1 MGRTMNSP
9 NPPSEFPDTPRLCGD
24 GLIADG
30 RTALPGAYAF
40 FARYVLFPWESCLDV
55 GGGLGVGR
63 RVLMA
68 RSRRV
73 RSIDADARLTQFGV
87 DPGRIEAEPTSGFDW
102 VVAVDVVE
110 HVQEDAAFVR
120 QLWRVARKGIYLTTP
135 NLAHHPDQA
144 WPYHVREYTPGQLR
158 ATVEAAVT
166 PRWI

>member
-1 MGRTMNSP
+1 
-9 NPPSEFPDTPRLCGD
+9 
-24 GLIADG
+24 
-30 RTALPGAYAF
+30 
-40 FARYVLFPWESCLDV
+40 
-55 GGGLGVGR
+55 
-63 RVLMA
+63 MA

-87 DPGRIEAEPTSGFDW
+87 EPGRIESEPTAGYDW

-166 PRWI
+166 PRWIYQAGGDVCGGDICRAHLSPRWEHQVLLALKRHRPLTRGILGVRDWCKGTK